1 MLEFYFAKTKYALR
15 AIVLLG
21 VFLGLLV
28 SSGEGVRL
36 FPFPNVKA
44 ETRESVENQNKI
56 PHQFNLH
63 RFGEER
69 NAFHAESFH
78 GKFSPH
84 LTNGFKFRQKLS
96 FKPKNSRFELDNSN
110 RFAFHESRRALNN
123 RGKRA
128 PPFFQ

>member
-1 MLEFYFAKTKYALR
+1 MVEFYFAKTKRALH
-15 AIVLLG
+15 AVILLG
-21 VFLGLLV
+21 VFIGLLV

-36 FPFPNVKA
+36 FPFPAVKA
-44 ETRESVENQNKI
+44 EMSESVQPQNKL
-56 PHQFNLH
+56 PYQFNLH

-84 LTNGFKFRQKLS
+84 LTNGFKLSQKLS
-96 FKPKNSRFELDNSN
+96 FRLKNFGFRFHKSN
-110 RFAFHESRRALNN
+110 LFAFHESRRALSN